1 VKKKDEGL
9 GMVDLKDA
17 LLTRFFVK
25 WIKYA
30 LQPGSSN
37 MQMLLKI
44 PFKLC

>member
-9 GMVDLKDA
+9 RMVDLKDA

-30 LQPGSSN
+30 LQPGTSN
-37 MQMLLKI
+37 L
-44 PFKLC
+44 